1 MPALKAILITAG
13 IVFAALGSALV
24 VLFIVWLIG
33 SYSVDRLIALA
44 SLFLTAAAILFTVI
58 IELRRRR

>member
-1 MPALKAILITAG
+1 MPALKAILVTAG
-13 IVFAALGSALV
+13 IVFVALGSALV